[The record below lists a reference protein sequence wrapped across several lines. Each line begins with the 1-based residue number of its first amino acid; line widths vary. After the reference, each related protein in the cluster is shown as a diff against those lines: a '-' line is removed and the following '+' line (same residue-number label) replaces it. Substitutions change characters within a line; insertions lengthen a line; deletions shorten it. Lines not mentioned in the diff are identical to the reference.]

1 MWKCLKCM
9 FKSKPEMIVKVNIKI
24 QNSILNEKETQQ
36 KIIDAAMEAAQLVGS
51 KEKWSSYVVRGVL

>member
-1 MWKCLKCM
+1 M

>member
-51 KEKWSSYVVRGVL
+51 KEQWSS